1 MAQADGSCAN
11 ASGSAFRSDL
21 NNQLAALFTT
31 SSGATAPATT
41 FAYQLWA
48 DTTAN
53 SLKIRNG
60 SNTDWIVLRGLDG
73 ALTAAGDLTT
83 TGDVVTGDG
92 TAAAPSY
99 TFGTETDCGFYKYS
113 ANTVGFST
121 AGTHRFFIGDNN
133 GAIVANEG
141 GHSFMWNTTTN
152 PISNNVSGFQITD
165 NGRLNLGNFA
175 QCLVLNRYTTTGSIV
190 GIRYNSTSVGSI
202 QVTSSSTS
210 YNTSSD
216 YRLKENVVALTGAKA
231 RLNDLDVK
239 RFNFTA
245 SPSTT
250 VDGFLAHEV
259 ATVVP
264 EAIHGT
270 KDEVDSDGNP
280 VYQGIDQSKLVPL
293 LTAALQ
299 EAFTEIAAL
308 TTRVE
313 ALEGN

>member
-1 MAQADGSCAN
+1 MAQADGNCAN

-53 SLKIRNG
+53 LLKIRNS
-60 SNTDWIVLRGLDG
+60 SNTDWVTLRGLDG
-73 ALTAAGDLTT
+73 SLTISSDITT
-83 TGDVVTGDG
+83 TGDVATGDG
-92 TAAAPSY
+92 TAAAPSLS
-99 TFGTETDCGFYKYS
+99 FGTETDCGFYKYS
-113 ANTVGFST
+113 ANTIGFAT
-121 AGTHRFFIGDNN
+121 AGTHRFFIGDND
-133 GAIVANEG
+133 GAIIPGDG
-141 GHSFMWNTTTN
+141 GPSFMWNATTN
-152 PISNNVSGFQITD
+152 PVENNVSGFQIVD

-190 GIRYNSTSVGSI
+190 GIRYNGTTVGNISV
-202 QVTSSSTS
+202 TASSTA

-216 YRLKENVVALTGAKA
+216 YRLKENVVDLTGAKA
-231 RLNDLDVK
+231 RLNNLDVK
-239 RFNFTA
+239 RFNFIA
-245 SPSTT
+245 DPSIT

-259 ATVVP
+259 QSVVP
-264 EAIHGT
+264 EAITGT
-270 KDEVDSDGNP
+270 RDEVDVDGNP

-299 EAFTEIAAL
+299 EAFAEIAAL

-313 ALEGN
+313 TLEAN

>member
-53 SLKIRNG
+53 KLKIRNG
-60 SNTDWIVLRGLDG
+60 SNTDWIALRGLDG
-73 ALTAAGDLTT
+73 SLTAAGDITT
-83 TGDVVTGDG
+83 TADVVTGDG

-99 TFGTETDCGFYKYS
+99 TFSTEPDCGFYKYS
-113 ANTVGFST
+113 ANTVGFAT

-133 GAIVANEG
+133 GAIVTNQG
-141 GHSFMWNTTTN
+141 GHSFMWNATTN
-152 PISNNVSGFQITD
+152 PIENNVSGLQIVD

-190 GIRYNSTSVGSI
+190 GIRYNSSTVGNISV
-202 QVTSSSTS
+202 TASSTA

-239 RFNFTA
+239 RFNFIVN
-245 SPSTT
+245 PSVT

-264 EAIHGT
+264 EAINGT
-270 KDEVDSDGNP
+270 KDEVDDDGNP

-299 EAFTEIAAL
+299 EAFAEIAAL

>member
-1 MAQADGSCAN
+1 MAQADGNCAN

-53 SLKIRNG
+53 VLKIRNS
-60 SNTDWIVLRGLDG
+60 SNTDWVTLRGLDG
-73 ALTAAGDLTT
+73 SLSITGDITT
-83 TGDVVTGDG
+83 TGDVAAGDG
-92 TAAAPSY
+92 TAAAPSLS
-99 TFGTETDCGFYKYS
+99 FGTETDCGFYKYS
-113 ANTVGFST
+113 ANTVGFAT
-121 AGTHRFFIGDNN
+121 AGTHRFFIGDND
-133 GAIVANEG
+133 GAITSTNG
-141 GHSFMWNTTTN
+141 GHSFMWNTATN
-152 PISNNVSGFQITD
+152 PINNNVSGLQIAD

-190 GIRYNSTSVGSI
+190 GIRYNSSSVGSI
-202 QVTSSSTS
+202 SVTSSSTA

-239 RFNFTA
+239 RFNFTVN
-245 SPSTT
+245 PSVT

-264 EAIHGT
+264 EAIQGT

-299 EAFTEIAAL
+299 EAFAEIDGL
-308 TTRVE
+308 TTRVA
-313 ALEGN
+313 ALEAG